1 GVIGAANICSYG
13 RNEQGAG
20 SFLYEPSLTLT
31 VNLFPATPEQFGPQR
46 PQSSSASRFTAGAFG
61 FGRDIFPIQP
71 AFYQARGYFSW
82 DCFSCWFYSTNL
94 VFRRS
99 GSVWPVWIVIP
110 LHRRQ
115 RTPR

>member
-1 GVIGAANICSYG
+1 MMASRLNPPWARHPGPDRPLVRLGGVIGAANICSYG

-61 FGRDIFPIQP
+61 FLTLSQCGERPE
-71 AFYQARGYFSW
+71 R
-82 DCFSCWFYSTNL
+82 
-94 VFRRS
+94 
-99 GSVWPVWIVIP
+99 
-110 LHRRQ
+110 
-115 RTPR
+115 